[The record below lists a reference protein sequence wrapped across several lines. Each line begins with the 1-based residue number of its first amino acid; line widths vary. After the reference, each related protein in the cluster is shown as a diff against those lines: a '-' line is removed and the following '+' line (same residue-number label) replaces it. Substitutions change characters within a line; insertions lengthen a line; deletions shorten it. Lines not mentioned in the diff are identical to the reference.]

1 MSGIATRRL
10 RMTLPVVNHRI
21 VADAESN
28 TVVRGRKEFVI
39 SGFFRNEV
47 AGPSNGE
54 VIDRL
59 VRSKAAFAP
68 VELDVLVGAR

>member
-1 MSGIATRRL
+1 MSGIAIHRL
-10 RMTLPVVNHRI
+10 GMTLPVVNHRI
-21 VADAESN
+21 VADVESN
-28 TVVRGRKEFVI
+28 TIVRGRKEFVI
-39 SGFFRNEV
+39 AGLFRNEI
-47 AGPSNGE
+47 AGPPNGE